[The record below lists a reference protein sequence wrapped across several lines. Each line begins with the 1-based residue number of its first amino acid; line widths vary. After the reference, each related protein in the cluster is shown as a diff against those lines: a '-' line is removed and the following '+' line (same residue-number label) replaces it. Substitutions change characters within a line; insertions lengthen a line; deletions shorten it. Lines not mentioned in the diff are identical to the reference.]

1 MNSIDFYPLHRF
13 LEALD
18 GIKDMSTLLF
28 AKYNQYDSD
37 DQGFIGEGLL
47 RRVLANTYYE
57 HILPPVAKKAHKDSS
72 LMQTLAEQFEVVKA
86 FWHKESHK
94 DGQKDEQKAQ
104 DKK

>member
-1 MNSIDFYPLHRF
+1 MDFYPLHRF

-18 GIKDMSTLLF
+18 GIKGMSTLLF
-28 AKYNQYDSD
+28 AKYNQYDTD

-57 HILPPVAKKAHKDSS
+57 HILPPVAKKAPKDSS

-86 FWHKESHK
+86 FWHK
-94 DGQKDEQKAQ
+94 DEPKAQ

>member
-1 MNSIDFYPLHRF
+1 M
-13 LEALD
+13 
-18 GIKDMSTLLF
+18 
-28 AKYNQYDSD
+28 
-37 DQGFIGEGLL
+37 
-47 RRVLANTYYE
+47 LANTYYE

-72 LMQTLAEQFEVVKA
+72 LMQALAEQFEVVKA